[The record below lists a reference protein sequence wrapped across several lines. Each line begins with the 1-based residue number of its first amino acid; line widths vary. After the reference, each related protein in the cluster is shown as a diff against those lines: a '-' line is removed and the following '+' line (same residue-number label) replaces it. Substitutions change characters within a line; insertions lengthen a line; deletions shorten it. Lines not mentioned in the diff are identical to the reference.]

1 MAVLLPQAFIW
12 EENSESNTTTP
23 GFIRKDPDAGE
34 NGGHQEKGATEDEM
48 VGWHYL
54 LNIHEFEQ
62 TSGDGEVE
70 GGLACCSPG
79 PVTMHEDKFWLI
91 LNAGGSFSD

>member
-1 MAVLLPQAFIW
+1 
-12 EENSESNTTTP
+12 
-23 GFIRKDPDAGE
+23 
-34 NGGHQEKGATEDEM
+34 M